1 MQSFGSQRLLR
12 TSIALLAVLTLVG
25 NSLGCALNPPVHYI
39 LPDGY
44 FGMLKIVLDEKNGI
58 EIPLKD
64 GRYTYEIPDDGI
76 LKVKSFAPLRPMHD
90 ETAAYRSGKEIVLP
104 SSQVPDDVV
113 ALRDVGQYSIGD
125 GPFTV
130 IFVLGTKAH
139 QDQVAKDLS
148 RDFYQM
154 SPKIYNQRLRQE

>member
-1 MQSFGSQRLLR
+1 MQIHGSQNLLR
-12 TSIALLAVLTLVG
+12 TLIGFLTILTLFG
-25 NSLGCALNPPVHYI
+25 CDLGFFNPPVHYI

-44 FGMLKIVLDEKNGI
+44 WGMFKIVLDEKNGI
-58 EIPLKD
+58 EVPLKD
-64 GRYTYEIPDDGI
+64 GRYTYEIPEDGI
-76 LKVKSFAPLRPMHD
+76 LRLKSFAPLRQMH
-90 ETAAYRSGKEIVLP
+90 EESAAYRSGKEIVLP
-104 SSQVPDDVV
+104 DGQVPDDVV

-139 QDQVAKDLS
+139 HDQVREDSS

-154 SPKIYNQRLRQE
+154 SPKIYNQRLKQK